1 MIKITLTIQEKKN
14 NKDYSYCDVDIQ
26 EKAILATKDE
36 IKISKILLNRVRIND
51 KVQVINENDDDLI
64 DKILSQL
71 LTKKD

>member
-26 EKAILATKDE
+26 EKGIMATDSE
-36 IKISKILLNRVRIND
+36 TDISKILLNRLRIND
-51 KVQVINENDDDLI
+51 KVQFINKNDDDLI
-64 DKILSQL
+64 KKILSQL

>member
-14 NKDYSYCDVDIQ
+14 NKDYSYCDLDIQ

-64 DKILSQL
+64 DKFLSQL

>member
-64 DKILSQL
+64 DKFLSQL

>member
-26 EKAILATKDE
+26 EKGILATKDE